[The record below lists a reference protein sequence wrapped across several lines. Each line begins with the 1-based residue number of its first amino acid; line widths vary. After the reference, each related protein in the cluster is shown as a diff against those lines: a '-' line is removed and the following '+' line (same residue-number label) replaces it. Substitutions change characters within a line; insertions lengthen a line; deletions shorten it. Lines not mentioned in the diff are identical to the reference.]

1 MQNGKIERK
10 KMIMMNRKDESND
23 NEAMCSCNMTTYQ

>member
-10 KMIMMNRKDESND
+10 KMIMMNRKDELND
-23 NEAMCSCNMTTYQ
+23 NEVMCSCNMIIYQ